1 MACWLD
7 ISTAR
12 PRLVRGLALA
22 LAALLASFASPAR
35 AVDIVVTTTED
46 ELTSD
51 GDCSLRGAIR
61 AANLNAAQ
69 DACPAGSS
77 TARDTIRLADGA
89 TYSLVLAGADN
100 SALVGDLDIFN
111 NVAAADDLLIEV
123 AGGGSATVSQ
133 DAAPDD
139 VVFDV
144 LNSASV
150 TMRGITIRNGTSPA
164 TVSGGG
170 VSTDNGSS
178 LTLED
183 CAFADNFGQNNA
195 GAIFSR
201 GSLTV
206 TRCTFTRNVAQN
218 SAGAISTSSGSTA
231 TVSDSLFDDNRA
243 LSGSGGAIRNTGPLT
258 VTGSTFVANRAKVAG
273 GAIANSSTSAD
284 SLVIGTSCFVGNE
297 DTAVVNF
304 VATQQSATGSWWGA
318 SDGPNIAFETGSG
331 DSVDFDG
338 TVDVSGFATSPLAGC
353 RPLELVA
360 NTHFEIDHDADDEP
374 DRWRLRRLQQAGDGL
389 DCSGSSCGLRMAG
402 DGERSQALQTI
413 LAPGSAG
420 DSITFSARSSAA
432 NVPASAGKY
441 QVELS
446 IIHSDGSVQ
455 RKTIKFSSGTHGF
468 EELAKTVVASEN
480 YDKLK
485 VRVEYGR
492 ASGSVV
498 FDDVSVVLE

>member
-1 MACWLD
+1 MARWLD

-12 PRLVRGLALA
+12 PRLVRGHALV
-22 LAALLASFASPAR
+22 LAAVLASFASPAR

-46 ELTSD
+46 ELTND

-89 TYSLVLAGADN
+89 TYSLVLAGADDT
-100 SALVGDLDIFN
+100 ALGGDLDILD
-111 NVAAADDLLIEV
+111 NVSTADDLLIEV

-133 DAAPDD
+133 DAVPDD
-139 VVFDV
+139 RVFEV
-144 LNSASV
+144 LPNASV
-150 TMRGITIRNGTSPA
+150 TMRGITIRNGTAPPFGNA
-164 TVSGGG
+164 GG
-170 VSTDNGSS
+170 VSSGSGSS

-183 CAFADNFGQNNA
+183 CAFADNFGQNLG
-195 GAIFSR
+195 GAITS
-201 GSLTV
+201 GGILTV
-206 TRCTFTRNVAQN
+206 TRCTFTRNVAP
-218 SAGAISTSSGSTA
+218 SSGGAIFTSSGTTA

-243 LSGSGGAIRNTGPLT
+243 LNQSGGAIRNSGPLT
-258 VTGSTFVANRAKVAG
+258 VTGSTFVANRAKATG
-273 GAIANSSTSAD
+273 GAIVNSSTSAD

-297 DTAVVNF
+297 DIAVHNF
-304 VATQQSATGSWWGA
+304 LATQQSATGNWWGA
-318 SDGPNIAFETGSG
+318 SDGPSGFEPGSG
-331 DSVDFDG
+331 DSVDIDG

-360 NTHFEIDHDADDEP
+360 NTHFEIDRDADDEP

-402 DGERSQALQTI
+402 DGERSQAVQTI
-413 LAPGSAG
+413 RAPGSAG
-420 DSITFSARSSAA
+420 DSITFSARSSATD
-432 NVPASAGKY
+432 VPASAGKY

-468 EELAKTVVASEN
+468 EELGKTVVASES